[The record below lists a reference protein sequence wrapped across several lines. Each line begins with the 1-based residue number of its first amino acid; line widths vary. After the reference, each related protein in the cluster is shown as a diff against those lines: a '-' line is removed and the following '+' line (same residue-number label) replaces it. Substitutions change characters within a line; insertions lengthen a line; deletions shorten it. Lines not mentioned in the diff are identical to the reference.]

1 MDTDRKS
8 APVKEFRLEETCM
21 EHDSIS
27 LLLNVNIPLMV
38 CIEDRKAT
46 SFSSSRDLVRFLFV
60 PSLADY
66 AYKVAT

>member
-1 MDTDRKS
+1 
-8 APVKEFRLEETCM
+8 M

-66 AYKVAT
+66 AYKIAT